1 MKGMRE
7 KVRQKGAPEAR
18 SDWHAMTVP
27 DALQTLA
34 AKRAGLTA
42 ESVQQRRHR
51 WGPNTLPRKP
61 PATVLRIALRQFTS
75 PLIYVLAAAAF
86 ASAFLGDYK
95 DAAFITAVLLINGLI
110 GTIQETR
117 AEHASQALQQLLRIR
132 ATVRRDGHV
141 VEIDAEELVPG
152 DIVFLE
158 SGNRVPGVCVPT

>member
-1 MKGMRE
+1 MKGTRE
-7 KVRQKGAPEAR
+7 KVRKKGAPEAR

-86 ASAFLGDYK
+86 AFERTPLLLG
-95 DAAFITAVLLINGLI
+95 
-110 GTIQETR
+110 
-117 AEHASQALQQLLRIR
+117 
-132 ATVRRDGHV
+132 
-141 VEIDAEELVPG
+141 
-152 DIVFLE
+152 
-158 SGNRVPGVCVPT
+158 